1 MNDLTVSTL
10 QDQITK
16 VRESCASLNDFV
28 EKFVK
33 ASGLNGNDIINVPLL
48 FGSQEKTTVVVDGF
62 QLNHDQLRIFNK
74 VMSKLRSSQNDPF
87 HIFVSGAAGTGKTL
101 LLKALRNEI
110 RSMLNEDAC
119 MVTTH
124 TFAGAKSIDGA
135 TIHSTFSIPVSK
147 PNSSPYQTPQKKN
160 NFMENKMK
168 KLKIVLID
176 GINFVDAQ
184 LFQAIDQ
191 KLRAIINT
199 QKPFG
204 GVSIVVFGDLFQ
216 MSPINGN
223 PIWKD
228 PSVKNLWNVMQ
239 LEELTRNERV
249 SDPDEILMFDVLRSG
264 GNILTQAVVE
274 NLKQACAMRGDS
286 VNDVIQELQNLR
298 NQYPDKRFAVLCN
311 TNAIV
316 DKINEQFLQQLGNK
330 KTLYAK
336 DAVKN
341 LRGPTSIYNQTGKSE
356 KMNLEICIGSQ
367 VMLTTNYHP
376 YTYGAIGKVME
387 CNEEIITVKFPTG
400 TAQLVR
406 CGWYQRANGWRQFPL
421 ALAEAFTFSNCQET
435 MVDGVIVVGEIDKKS
450 VYAVLSRAKS
460 LKLCRFS
467 QIDALDN
474 FAKRDLEPE
483 KEEMRRMNK
492 QIN

>member
-10 QDQITK
+10 RDQITK
-16 VRESCASLNDFV
+16 ARESCASLNDFV

-74 VMSKLRSSQNDPF
+74 VMSQLRASQNDPF

-110 RSMLNEDAC
+110 RSMFNEDAC
-119 MVTTH
+119 MITTY

-135 TIHSTFSIPVSK
+135 TINSTFLIPVK
-147 PNSSPYQTPQKKN
+147 TNSSPWQASPKKN
-160 NFMENKMK
+160 TFIENKIK

-204 GVSIVVFGDLFQ
+204 GVSVVVFGDLFQ

-223 PIWKD
+223 PIWRD
-228 PSVKNLWNVMQ
+228 PIVKHLWSAME
-239 LEELTRNERV
+239 LEELTKNERV
-249 SDPDEILMFDVLRSG
+249 SDPDDLLMFDVLRSG

-274 NLKQACAMRGDS
+274 NLKQTCAMKGDS
-286 VNDVIQELQNLR
+286 VSEVIQELQNLR
-298 NQYPDKRFAVLCN
+298 IQHPDKRFAVLCN
-311 TNAIV
+311 TNFSV
-316 DKINEQFLQQLGNK
+316 DKINEQFFQQLGNK
-330 KTLYAK
+330 KTLYGK
-336 DAVKN
+336 DAVRN
-341 LRGPTSIYNQTGKSE
+341 LHGPTSIYNQTGKSE
-356 KMNLEICIGSQ
+356 KRHLEICIGSQ

-376 YTYGAIGKVME
+376 YTYGTIGKVME
-387 CNEEIITVKFPTG
+387 CNDEVITVKFPTG

-406 CGWYQRANGWRQFPL
+406 CGWYQGVNGWRQFPL

-435 MVDGVIVVGEIDKKS
+435 MVDGVIVVGEVDEKS
-450 VYAVLSRAKS
+450 VYTVLSRAKS

-483 KEEMRRMNK
+483 KEEMKRMKKSN
-492 QIN
+492 

>member
-10 QDQITK
+10 RDQITK

-74 VMSKLRSSQNDPF
+74 NDPF
-87 HIFVSGAAGTGKTL
+87 HIFVSGGAGTGKTL

-110 RSMLNEDAC
+110 RSMFNEDAC
-119 MVTTH
+119 MVTTY

-135 TIHSTFSIPVSK
+135 TINSTFLIPVK
-147 PNSSPYQTPQKKN
+147 TNSSPWQASPKKN
-160 NFMENKMK
+160 TFIENKIK

-184 LFQAIDQ
+184 LFEAIDQ
-191 KLRAIINT
+191 KLRAVINT

-228 PSVKNLWNVMQ
+228 PSVKHLWSAME
-239 LEELTRNERV
+239 LEELTKNERV
-249 SDPDEILMFDVLRSG
+249 SDPDDLLMFDVLRSG

-274 NLKQACAMRGDS
+274 NLKQTCAMKGDS
-286 VNDVIQELQNLR
+286 VSEVIQELQNLR
-298 NQYPDKRFAVLCN
+298 IQHPDKRFAVLCN
-311 TNAIV
+311 TNFNV
-316 DKINEQFLQQLGNK
+316 DKINEQFFQQLGNK
-330 KTLYAK
+330 KTLYGK

-341 LRGPTSIYNQTGKSE
+341 LHGPTSIYNQTGKSE
-356 KMNLEICIGSQ
+356 KRNLEIYIGSQ

-376 YTYGAIGKVME
+376 YTYGTIGKVME
-387 CNEEIITVKFPTG
+387 CNEEVVTVKFPTG
-400 TAQLVR
+400 TAHLVR
-406 CGWYQRANGWRQFPL
+406 CGWYQGVNGWRQFPL

-435 MVDGVIVVGEIDKKS
+435 MVDGVIVVGEVDEKS
-450 VYAVLSRAKS
+450 VYTVLSRSKS

-474 FAKRDLEPE
+474 LAKRDLGPE
-483 KEEMRRMNK
+483 KEEMKRMKKSN
-492 QIN
+492 